1 MCYICHMNITEIRTA
16 LLNRRKERQL
26 TQEQIGKSA
35 KVSREMVSRFENDAH
50 DIGLR
55 RLLRLCDALDL
66 ELIVRPGRGR
76 PTLEDLGD
84 IFKDE
89 D

>member
-1 MCYICHMNITEIRTA
+1 MNIAEIRTSII
-16 LLNRRKERQL
+16 NRRKEHGL
-26 TQEQIGKSA
+26 TQEQLGKAA

-55 RLLRLCDALDL
+55 RLLRLCEALDL

-76 PTLEDLGD
+76 PTLEELNDL
-84 IFKDE
+84 FKDE
-89 D
+89 E

>member
-1 MCYICHMNITEIRTA
+1 MNTDQIRTTIIT
-16 LLNRRKERQL
+16 RRKERRL
-26 TQEQIGKSA
+26 TQQQLADSA
-35 KVSREMVSRFENDAH
+35 RVTREAVSRFENDAH

-55 RLLRLCDALDL
+55 RLLRLCAALDL
-66 ELIVRPGRGR
+66 ELLARPGHGR
-76 PTLEDLGD
+76 PVMEELDQ